1 MDQTGCAGDAAA
13 NTNLRVA
20 VFGGESSGGEQLT
33 TYVMAA
39 LEAAIH
45 FEILHGGNVDGRV
58 KPGNDRLCQMDDS
71 IHSLIFDFG
80 SAPTLVAAT
89 WP

>member
-1 MDQTGCAGDAAA
+1 
-13 NTNLRVA
+13 
-20 VFGGESSGGEQLT
+20 
-33 TYVMAA
+33 MAA

-58 KPGNDRLCQMDDS
+58 KPGHDRLCQMDDS